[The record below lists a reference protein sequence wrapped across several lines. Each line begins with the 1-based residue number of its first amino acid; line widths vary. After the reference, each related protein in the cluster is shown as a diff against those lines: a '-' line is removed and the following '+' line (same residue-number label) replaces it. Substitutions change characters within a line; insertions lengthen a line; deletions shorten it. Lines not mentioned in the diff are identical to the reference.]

1 MNKHLM
7 HAYTCI
13 GRGWWPI
20 LDKYIPAILE
30 IDPECDFDPKEKYG
44 TLRLQATAGID
55 CEDHAALYALEE
67 EAEALSGV
75 TCEYCGKPGRLR
87 TERRDWYLTLCDE
100 CDKLQDDK
108 EGWRSMYLETQMLL
122 GKKYEQAIGSERTE
136 ELWEQWFALEHKS
149 DEYQLWY
156 NALSLDEQGAVI
168 GWNAEVE
175 DYVRSEMWPLA
186 TEV

>member
-1 MNKHLM
+1 
-7 HAYTCI
+7 
-13 GRGWWPI
+13 
-20 LDKYIPAILE
+20 
-30 IDPECDFDPKEKYG
+30 
-44 TLRLQATAGID
+44 
-55 CEDHAALYALEE
+55 
-67 EAEALSGV
+67 
-75 TCEYCGKPGRLR
+75 
-87 TERRDWYLTLCDE
+87 
-100 CDKLQDDK
+100 
-108 EGWRSMYLETQMLL
+108 MYLETQMLL

-136 ELWEQWFALEHKS
+136 KLWEQWFALEHKS